1 MFSFLD
7 LVIQEQRSD
16 VLQAWRCC
24 GGLADF
30 PLGGGSS
37 SHDRRTLIRYEQ
49 WGRWMDPFQSVSAFR
64 KFMDLT
70 VFENPDQTRGDRLYR
85 LIRGISWWLGTPI
98 DLHVR
103 GGTHTHTHARTGK

>member
-1 MFSFLD
+1 MFY
-7 LVIQEQRSD
+7 EP
-16 VLQAWRCC
+16 
-24 GGLADF
+24 GGAVVAEVYMAVWLAGF
-30 PLGGGSS
+30 PLGGGSL

-49 WGRWMDPFQSVSAFR
+49 WGRWMDPFRSVSTFR

-70 VFENPDQTRGDRLYR
+70 VSENPGQTHGYRLR

-103 GGTHTHTHARTGK
+103 GGTHTHTGK